1 MQTNFSVQTM
11 KTRIWVIGSTSKGK
25 GAGWWEGDLQKCD
38 YPIQERVQIVKLPN
52 PTYFLAVDLMA
63 QIEISI
69 VCSLHGEVGLHLIR
83 CRISIS
89 VL

>member
-1 MQTNFSVQTM
+1 MQTNIFVQTM
-11 KTRIWVIGSTSKGK
+11 KTSIWAIRSTSKGRDAERWK
-25 GAGWWEGDLQKCD
+25 GDLQKCD

-52 PTYFLAVDLMA
+52 PTYPLAVDLMA

-69 VCSLHGEVGLHLIR
+69 VCSLHGEVGLHMIH
-83 CRISIS
+83 CHISIS